1 LGIFLLSDIMLS
13 PAWATGLFV
22 LACLAGTRF
31 RNVWKNEGPRW
42 QLWLTGVTAGVCL
55 LVVALVPLAA

>member
-1 LGIFLLSDIMLS
+1 MLS